1 MHWYWWH
8 WCLDQWEHCLWPR
21 LSAHPGVHWDRRH
34 ATERRTSSQLPLF
47 THSFSH
53 SFSHSFTQIQLP
65 LMPTVQPGRPKRRRI
80 NLLGSDDVLSVCR
93 TTSSRYRGI
102 SPPARLS
109 PTFPPPWVV
118 FTPDCV
124 SQGGDELSERVR
136 SRLSARRRY
145 VTRHPPPPPAVKVSS
160 RLEGVDTECDSY
172 PAAPSLVVCVEL
184 LFPFFASSCAL
195 LHPSTCSQC
204 HFSPRDT
211 QCPPQSHGGA
221 PRGSPRQTLCFK
233 PARPITFTT
242 RVLASIPGLLFC
254 LFKRERKK
262 ENQEK

>member
-53 SFSHSFTQIQLP
+53 SFSHSFTQIQLQ
-65 LMPTVQPGRPKRRRI
+65 LVPTVQPGRPKRRRI

-102 SPPARLS
+102 CPPARLS

-145 VTRHPPPPPAVKVSS
+145 VTPPLWRWRWAPGWKAWTQSATRIPQRH
-160 RLEGVDTECDSY
+160 
-172 PAAPSLVVCVEL
+172 
-184 LFPFFASSCAL
+184 
-195 LHPSTCSQC
+195 H
-204 HFSPRDT
+204 
-211 QCPPQSHGGA
+211 
-221 PRGSPRQTLCFK
+221 
-233 PARPITFTT
+233 
-242 RVLASIPGLLFC
+242 
-254 LFKRERKK
+254 
-262 ENQEK
+262 